1 MATYYWVGG
10 SGTWDTTS
18 TANWSDTSGGSSG
31 FGPPTS
37 ADDVIFDAASNVG
50 TGAFTVTVSAAV
62 CRDFSTG
69 GAGGALDGA
78 MTLAMGTS
86 TLTVHGS
93 WTNPAV
99 NFAFS
104 GTGTVTFAST
114 TTGKTITTNGVSWP
128 SAVTFNGVGGAWELG
143 GAFTTTST
151 VTVTNGD
158 FSTSA
163 SNYNLTASALSSSN
177 SNIRTISLN
186 GSTVTLSAGAAT
198 LSFATSTNL
207 TFNAGTSTITLS
219 NAGPSFSGGG
229 QTFYN
234 VTYSS
239 GGSGNFT
246 ISGSNTFNNL
256 TFTSRSA
263 TGLKL
268 VVFAASQTIN
278 GTLTLGAANTAIR
291 RFQVAGTTN
300 TGTGVGTAITLTVA
314 TLATLADVDFR
325 DITAAGAS
333 APWSGTRIGD
343 GGGNSNI
350 TFTAGATKYW
360 NLAGGGNWSAT
371 AWATGS
377 GGSVDVNNFPLAQ
390 DTVVIED
397 TGLNTS
403 ATITIDA
410 GWWIPNI
417 GASTRTN
424 AFTLASGTTTPYIFG
439 DFNIPS
445 VATVTGTGVWYFGAN
460 NKTQLI
466 TTNGVTLTWAF
477 VCNGT
482 TNNTVRLAGN
492 TTSTSGTINLTQGTF
507 DLNNNTFTCVVFASS
522 QSVVRTLAFGT
533 GNITVTGNNQT
544 IVSLGTVTNLTIT
557 GTPVFNATYSG
568 STGTRTF
575 SVGTLGEAS
584 AISVNVSAGSD
595 TVSFA
600 TTSGSYKNIIMTGFS
615 GVMSF
620 ANSLNIFGNLT
631 LSATQTVNSGTQTV
645 GFNATSGTQTITS
658 NGVTFDRGLNI
669 NAAGATVQLADALTM
684 GSSRTLTLTAGT
696 FTTTASN
703 YNVTAGSFA
712 SSNVNVRTLS
722 LNGSTVTINGGSW
735 NIADATNL
743 TLNSGTSTIT
753 MTSADAKSF
762 AGGGKTYGSLNQ
774 GGAGDLTITGAN
786 TFADISNTVQPA
798 KIIFP
803 AGVKT
808 IVNALSV
815 SGTSGN
821 LISLESS
828 SSDAALI
835 EYQP

>member
-10 SGTWDTTS
+10 AGTWDTTS
-18 TANWSDTSGGSSG
+18 TANWSNASGGSSG

-50 TGAFTVTVSAAV
+50 TGAFTVTVSNAV

-86 TLTVHGS
+86 TLFVHGS
-93 WTNPAV
+93 FTLPATN
-99 NFAFS
+99 FS
-104 GTGTVTFAST
+104 FTASAGAQVRFVSTVAGNTV
-114 TTGKTITTNGVSWP
+114 TTNGVTFATV
-128 SAVTFNGVGGAWELG
+128 AVIFDGVGGEWTLG
-143 GAFTTTST
+143 SAFTL
-151 VTVTNGD
+151 
-158 FSTSA
+158 TSA
-163 SNYNLTASALSSSN
+163 GIDVRNGTFDTSGSNYSVSANTLGSTGTGAA
-177 SNIRTISLN
+177 TIKLN
-186 GSTVTLSAGAAT
+186 GSSVTVSASGGIIF
-198 LSFATSTNL
+198 SNNNL
-207 TFNAGTSTITLS
+207 TFNAGTSTITAS
-219 NAGPSFSGGG
+219 GANSAITSTGHTFNNVSFTSPGAGSI
-229 QTFYN
+229 
-234 VTYSS
+234 
-239 GGSGNFT
+239 T
-246 ISGSNTFNNL
+246 ISGVNTFNNL

-263 TGLKL
+263 TGIKTL
-268 VVFAASQTIN
+268 VFTANQTVN
-278 GTLTLGAANTAIR
+278 GTLTFGAANTAIR
-291 RFQVAGTTN
+291 RILAYGTAS
-300 TGTGVGTAITLTVA
+300 TGAGVGTPITLTVA

-350 TFTAGATKYW
+350 TVTAGATKYW
-360 NLAGGGNWSAT
+360 NLAAGGNWSAT

-377 GGSVDVNNFPLAQ
+377 GGAVDVNNFPLAQ
-390 DTVVIED
+390 DTVVIEN

-403 ATITIDA
+403 ATITIDQN
-410 GWWIPNI
+410 WWIPNI

-424 AFTLASGTTTPYIFG
+424 AFTLAGTSSPQIYKE
-439 DFNIPS
+439 FNIPS
-445 VATVTGTGVWYFGAN
+445 VATVTASGVWYFAGRST
-460 NKTQLI
+460 TQNI
-466 TTNGVTLTWAF
+466 TTNGVSVALE
-477 VCNGT
+477 VNCMGT
-482 TNNTVRLAGN
+482 TGNTVKFVDAF
-492 TTSTSGTINLTQGTF
+492 TTTNAVTLQQGTL
-507 DLNNNTFTCVVFASS
+507 DLNNNTITARNLSS
-522 QSVVRTLAFGT
+522 TNSNTRTLAFGT
-533 GNITVTGNNQT
+533 GNFTLTGNSLT
-544 IVSLGTVTNLTIT
+544 VVGLGTVTNLTIT
-557 GTPVFNATYSG
+557 GTPVINATYSG
-568 STGTRTF
+568 STGTRTI
-575 SVGTLGEAS
+575 GLGALGEAS

-645 GFNATSGTQTITS
+645 GFSATSGTQTITS
-658 NGVTFDRGLNI
+658 NGVTFDRNVNI
-669 NAAGATVQLADALTM
+669 SAPGATVQLADALTM
-684 GSSRTLTLTAGT
+684 GSGRTLTLTAGT

-703 YNVTAGSFA
+703 YNVTAGSFN
-712 SSNVNVRTLS
+712 SNNANVRTLS
-722 LNGSTVTINGGSW
+722 LNGSTVTINGELW
-735 NIADATNL
+735 NIADSTNL
-743 TLNSGTSTIT
+743 TLNPGTSTIN
-753 MTSADAKSF
+753 MTSADAKFF
-762 AGGGKTYGSLNQ
+762 AGGSKTYGSLNQ